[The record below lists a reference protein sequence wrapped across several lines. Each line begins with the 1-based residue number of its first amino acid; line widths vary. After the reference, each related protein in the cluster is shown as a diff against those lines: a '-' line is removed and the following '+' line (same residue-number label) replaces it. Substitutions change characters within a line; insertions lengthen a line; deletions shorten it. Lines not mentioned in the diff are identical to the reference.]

1 MRRLSLIGL
10 AIFPLVAAAC
20 TQVRTSTSSP
30 TAPTNISGNCTYA
43 VSTSTFSMAGQGGTA
58 TIAVN
63 TGSTCAWTVSSNAS
77 FVNITSANSQ
87 FGSGTVTFVVAANTG
102 DPRNATLNV
111 AGQSITI
118 SQAAGSAADPVL
130 GNWSGTIAKGAGC
143 PATLPASVGWSG
155 TVRRGSAGNTELVVS
170 IPQAGVNNSAVAVTV
185 TGNEFRFGVP
195 LDTNYTF
202 VGTLS
207 ADRRSLTGTFTGA
220 ACSGTWNATHQ

>member
-1 MRRLSLIGL
+1 VRRLLLLIGL
-10 AIFPLVAAAC
+10 ATFPFVAAAC
-20 TQVRTSTSSP
+20 TQVRTSSSP
-30 TAPTNISGNCTYA
+30 TAPTGNTTCTYA

-63 TGSTCAWTVSSNAS
+63 TGSSCAWTVSSNAS
-77 FVNITSANSQ
+77 FINITSANSQ
-87 FGSGTVTFVVAANTG
+87 SGSGTVTFVVAPNTG
-102 DPRNATLNV
+102 DARNATLSV

-118 SQAAGSAADPVL
+118 AQGAGSAADPVL
-130 GNWSGTIAKGAGC
+130 GNWSGTIVKGAGC
-143 PATLPASVGWSG
+143 PAVLPASVSWTG

-170 IPQAGVNNSAVAVTV
+170 IPQAGVVNQAVAVTL

-207 ADRRSLTGTFTGA
+207 SDRRSVTGTFTGA
-220 ACSGTWNATHQ
+220 ACSGTWNASHQ